1 MERNEIASQD
11 SRLFAKS
18 EFGPASDLTVSTFA
32 QRPDLL
38 SKVFG
43 PETESAVPEFMRHDP
58 TDGLY
63 YRDEALEFFREFGL
77 VAVDP
82 AEPERPVAR
91 AFSVPFAFH
100 DGTEGREELPGGGW
114 DTVIRWADTD
124 RRAGR
129 HRTAVSALE
138 IMVAPPLQRRGI
150 SRLMLAAMRDNARRL
165 GFVDLYAPLRP
176 TEKHL
181 EPLTPSPITSLAS
194 ARTDCLTTRG
204 YEPMSW
210 LARGSSRWRRTAW
223 SSAAR
228 SPNGRRGPVSPSA
241 GAALQSC
248 QARCRPSMSRS
259 NRIMRSMSSRTYGY
273 TTASSDLTVGSARAR
288 YCARQPRKRPPD
300 NGGSPHPAADAMSAG
315 A

>member
-1 MERNEIASQD
+1 MERNETASQD

-18 EFGPASDLTVSTFA
+18 KFGPASDLTVSTFA

-43 PETESAVPEFMRHDP
+43 PEIESAVPEFMRHDP

-63 YRDEALEFFREFGL
+63 YRDEGLEFFREFGL

-91 AFSVPFAFH
+91 AFSVPFAFR

-138 IMVAPPLQRRGI
+138 IMVAPRLQRRGFRGGRANRVLTKGVVVVT
-150 SRLMLAAMRDNARRL
+150 SER
-165 GFVDLYAPLRP
+165 PL
-176 TEKHL
+176 KQH
-181 EPLTPSPITSLAS
+181 
-194 ARTDCLTTRG
+194 G
-204 YEPMSW
+204 
-210 LARGSSRWRRTAW
+210 
-223 SSAAR
+223 R
-228 SPNGRRGPVSPSA
+228 S
-241 GAALQSC
+241 
-248 QARCRPSMSRS
+248 
-259 NRIMRSMSSRTYGY
+259 
-273 TTASSDLTVGSARAR
+273 
-288 YCARQPRKRPPD
+288 
-300 NGGSPHPAADAMSAG
+300 
-315 A
+315 